1 MNSAQPERLPT
12 AGAQRTPAPIC
23 GVFLEFDLNSQIEQL
38 KSEPAW
44 QDGRNAKTIVK
55 YPNFRIVLMLMKA
68 KMRIEEHHADGR
80 ISVQTVAGH
89 IRMRVT
95 GKDVDLPAGHLLALD
110 HEVRHDVEALEDS
123 AFLLTIA
130 RTGASGTGE
139 A

>member
-1 MNSAQPERLPT
+1 MDSGQPQASH
-12 AGAQRTPAPIC
+12 AGAQRTPEPTA
-23 GVFLEFDLNSQIEQL
+23 GAFLEFDLKAQIEQM

-44 QDGRNAKTIVK
+44 QNGRNAKTLVK
-55 YPNFRIVLMLMKA
+55 YPNFRIVLMLVKA

-80 ISVQTVAGH
+80 ISVQTIAGH
-89 IRMRVT
+89 IRMRVA
-95 GKDVDLPAGHLLALD
+95 GKDFDLPVGHLLALD

-130 RTGASGTGE
+130 RSAASGTQD